1 MKSFQGVGAREP
13 RGVFNRVKWKAKLPY
28 VRSEYFQGYKTAKG
42 QFSIQKMFV
51 ALTHTFPMSDIYFIL
66 SPCSLVQ
73 ANVSLMS
80 PAQWKLREQVEEGV
94 CIPPPDERS
103 SGLVTE

>member
-1 MKSFQGVGAREP
+1 MSHGEFSTVSNE
-13 RGVFNRVKWKAKLPY
+13 KLNY

-80 PAQWKLREQVEEGV
+80 PAQ
-94 CIPPPDERS
+94 
-103 SGLVTE
+103 